1 MPGYIARNPATEPD
15 ATMTKPGNAGD
26 ASAGGVLNPAAGT
39 CRHPACATTRH
50 SAAGSAWKA
59 APDNAMIGADL
70 AAASHIGIVAAA
82 KSRLAATRSQLAAI
96 MAQ

>member
-1 MPGYIARNPATEPD
+1 
-15 ATMTKPGNAGD
+15 
-26 ASAGGVLNPAAGT
+26 
-39 CRHPACATTRH
+39 
-50 SAAGSAWKA
+50 
-59 APDNAMIGADL
+59 MIGADL